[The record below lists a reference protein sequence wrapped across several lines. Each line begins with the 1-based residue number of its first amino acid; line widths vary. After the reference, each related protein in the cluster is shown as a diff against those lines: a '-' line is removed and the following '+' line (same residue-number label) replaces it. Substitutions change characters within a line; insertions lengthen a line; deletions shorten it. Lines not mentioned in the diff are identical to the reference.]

1 MEDNQYY
8 FNDDESEVD
17 EESYFFPMPDDDVGN
32 DEEGDSDESEEEKK
46 SKNEH
51 VDASQYA
58 GKMTQDEIWLCTAY
72 DDILTAGKK
81 SPDTALEDVLTSI
94 VLANPKHSSTNTAN
108 FIVKDLLQKQGHA
121 RMVNSIY
128 APDTPLRG
136 EDVDENLLGD
146 ESGAF
151 NKKFTDDAREYMARF
166 VDYLASRDL
175 SKDSTISRKRKQRQ
189 LPALIIYLFSS
200 GLYDLIIDCPTMPE
214 VYANQINRALNKIM
228 SVKYDIV
235 EELAQRYED
244 AGRPQVAARVRKL
257 QLSWFNKE
265 PAEIRTS
272 SEFADLNLTYDD
284 VVIYREYRAK
294 FTNTSKAITQDVI
307 SDLIEVAVEPGIY
320 EKLKDKTRSDAIA
333 DVKQMLKEWSKA
345 NPIDSE
351 LASKI
356 IWKDTE

>member
-1 MEDNQYY
+1 MDENQYY

-17 EESYFFPMPDDDVGN
+17 EESYFFPMPDDDVGS
-32 DEEGDSDESEEEKK
+32 DEEDSDESEEEKR
-46 SKNEH
+46 SRSEN
-51 VDASQYA
+51 VNANQYD
-58 GKMTQDEIWLCTAY
+58 GKMTQSEIWLCTAY
-72 DDILTAGKK
+72 DDIVSAGKK

-94 VLANPKHSSTNTAN
+94 VLANPKHSSVNTAN
-108 FIVKDLLQKQGHA
+108 FIVKDLLHRQGHA
-121 RMVNSIY
+121 RMVNSVY
-128 APDTPLRG
+128 SPDTPLRG

-146 ESGAF
+146 ESGSF
-151 NKKFTDDAREYMARF
+151 NRQFTEDAREYMARF

-214 VYANQINRALNKIM
+214 VYANQISRALNKIM
-228 SVKYDIV
+228 SVKYAIV
-235 EELAQRYED
+235 EELAQKYED
-244 AGRPQVAARVRKL
+244 VGRPQVADRVRKL

-265 PAEIRTS
+265 PAEIRSS

-284 VVIYREYRAK
+284 VIIYREYRAK

-333 DVKQMLKEWSKA
+333 DVKQMLKEWSKE

-351 LASKI
+351 LATKI
-356 IWKDTE
+356 IWKDTQ

>member
-121 RMVNSIY
+121 RMVNSVY

-146 ESGAF
+146 ESGSF
-151 NKKFTDDAREYMARF
+151 NKN
-166 VDYLASRDL
+166 
-175 SKDSTISRKRKQRQ
+175 
-189 LPALIIYLFSS
+189 
-200 GLYDLIIDCPTMPE
+200 CPT
-214 VYANQINRALNKIM
+214 
-228 SVKYDIV
+228 
-235 EELAQRYED
+235 
-244 AGRPQVAARVRKL
+244 
-257 QLSWFNKE
+257 
-265 PAEIRTS
+265 
-272 SEFADLNLTYDD
+272 
-284 VVIYREYRAK
+284 
-294 FTNTSKAITQDVI
+294 
-307 SDLIEVAVEPGIY
+307 
-320 EKLKDKTRSDAIA
+320 
-333 DVKQMLKEWSKA
+333 
-345 NPIDSE
+345 
-351 LASKI
+351 
-356 IWKDTE
+356 